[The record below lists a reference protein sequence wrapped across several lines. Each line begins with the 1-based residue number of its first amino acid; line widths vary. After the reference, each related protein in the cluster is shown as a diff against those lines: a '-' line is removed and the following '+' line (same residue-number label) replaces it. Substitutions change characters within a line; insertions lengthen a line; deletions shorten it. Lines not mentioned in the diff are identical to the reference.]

1 MGSDDP
7 STWTQQDVTLEGLD
21 GLLFPEDPE
30 PEFVAINDNN
40 ICVVTLQENNAIV
53 LVDLTTASV
62 VASFTAGNVESL
74 SDIDTVEEDIITSD
88 SSLQNVPR
96 EPDGVI
102 WISPEL
108 FATADE
114 GDLDGGSRGWTIYNV
129 DGEIVYTSGSFMEL
143 QTKTVGHY
151 PEARSEN
158 KGNEP
163 ENIAYGTFDSTPYAF
178 VVSERSSVIFVYDV
192 TDPAAPVYTQV
203 LPAGAAPEGMKNKT
217 NKQTKLNISFFA
229 RLLSIVVVIE
239 PKQQLTP
246 SVLRY
251 LTSLFYWI
259 PQEQLP
265 SLTAI

>member
-30 PEFVAINDNN
+30 PEFVAINEDN

-62 VASFTAGNVESL
+62 IASFSAGNVESL
-74 SDIDTVEEDIITSD
+74 PDIDTVEEDIITSD
-88 SSLQNVPR
+88 SSLTQVPR

-102 WISPEL
+102 WISPDL

-143 QTKTVGHY
+143 QTKTIGHY
-151 PEARSEN
+151 PEGRSEN

-203 LPAGAAPEGMKNKT
+203 LPAGAAPEGME
-217 NKQTKLNISFFA
+217 KQPLAKLVYLFA
-229 RLLSIVVVIE
+229 LFLSIVS
-239 PKQQLTP
+239 QLT
-246 SVLRY
+246 LKH
-251 LTSLFYWI
+251 
-259 PQEQLP
+259 
-265 SLTAI
+265 